1 MKARLKQWAER
12 IDACSLRE
20 RLLIFAMA
28 ALVLVTLVNTLAL
41 DPALAQRKLLQ
52 QQLSEQAA
60 RISAIQAQSQALAA
74 ARAND
79 PDAANRARLAELKR
93 AIAASDARLESLQQ
107 SLVSPERMA
116 TVLQEVLGRKRG
128 LKLVSLRTLPLSTLA
143 EEEAKAE
150 EKAPAALGA
159 IYRHGVEVT
168 VEGSY
173 GDLLAY
179 VAELESLPWQVFWGG
194 ANLSVQVYPVSRLTL
209 TLYTLSLEKTWL
221 RV

>member
-1 MKARLKQWAER
+1 
-12 IDACSLRE
+12 
-20 RLLIFAMA
+20 
-28 ALVLVTLVNTLAL
+28 
-41 DPALAQRKLLQ
+41 
-52 QQLSEQAA
+52 
-60 RISAIQAQSQALAA
+60 
-74 ARAND
+74 
-79 PDAANRARLAELKR
+79 
-93 AIAASDARLESLQQ
+93 
-107 SLVSPERMA
+107 
-116 TVLQEVLGRKRG
+116 VLQEVLGRKRG